1 MRKDLNNWGRYAT
14 MNTREGGVG
23 GVFVLEM
30 GGMWLAKVARGS
42 DKSNV
47 ISKNFFRYC
56 VGCID
61 LYGAWSF
68 GILRK

>member
-1 MRKDLNNWGRYAT
+1 

-23 GVFVLEM
+23 VVFVLEM
-30 GGMWLAKVARGS
+30 GGMWLAKVARRG

-56 VGCID
+56 VGCKD
-61 LYGAWSF
+61 LYGAW
-68 GILRK
+68 GYAILRK